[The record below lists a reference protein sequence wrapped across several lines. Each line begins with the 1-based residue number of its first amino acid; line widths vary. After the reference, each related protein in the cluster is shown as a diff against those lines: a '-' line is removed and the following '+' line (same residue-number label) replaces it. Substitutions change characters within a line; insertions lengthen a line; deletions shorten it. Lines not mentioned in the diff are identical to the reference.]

1 MFEDECSKDCER
13 FFKPIKRRPVW
24 NFAKSNQQKK
34 LTQTQ
39 KAHIGA
45 ESMRDSFITLIIFV
59 AEEAEVDMTHLL
71 SYPITRYP
79 LSISYF
85 DGLPMKTD
93 KAVLL
98 PLS

>member
-1 MFEDECSKDCER
+1 
-13 FFKPIKRRPVW
+13 
-24 NFAKSNQQKK
+24 
-34 LTQTQ
+34 
-39 KAHIGA
+39 
-45 ESMRDSFITLIIFV
+45 MRDSFITLMILV
-59 AEEAEVDMTHLL
+59 AEEAEVDMTYLL

-98 PLS
+98 PLP

>member
-1 MFEDECSKDCER
+1 
-13 FFKPIKRRPVW
+13 
-24 NFAKSNQQKK
+24 
-34 LTQTQ
+34 
-39 KAHIGA
+39 
-45 ESMRDSFITLIIFV
+45 MRDSFITLMILV

-98 PLS
+98 RLLENFQCEGDAPSSSMEIAFDVTLVDGGRVAAAESNGINDAYS